1 MKLFLIT
8 KTTVTERQMLVEA
21 GDVGEVFRKVVA
33 PENQGQWREF
43 GPREAW
49 SVEELQ
55 METCDPEQCDEEFP
69 EVVR

>member
-21 GDVGEVFRKVVA
+21 GDSLEAIRKALA
-33 PENQGQWREF
+33 PENQGQWRGL